1 MARKKMKYEN
11 TWYVATVADHKRR
24 MARPW
29 RSSAKPFT
37 HETNEKAEE
46 YARWLAARDGID
58 LSAAQTANVEYGH
71 CAAGS
76 RPMAVAFMAE
86 TPDQARRNRYL
97 TGKPATPVARIGL
110 PNWDFVADEPVETA
124 A

>member
-1 MARKKMKYEN
+1 MARKMKYEN
-11 TWYVATVADHKRR
+11 TWYVATVANHKRQ

-37 HETNEKAEE
+37 QDTNEKAEE

-58 LSAAQTANVEYGH
+58 LSAAPTAKVEYGN

-76 RPMAVAFMAE
+76 RPMAVVFMAE
-86 TPDQARRNRYL
+86 TPDQAYRNRYL
-97 TGKPATPVARIGL
+97 TREPATPIARIEL
-110 PNWDFVADEPVETA
+110 PNWSFVADEPVETVA
-124 A
+124 

>member
-1 MARKKMKYEN
+1 
-11 TWYVATVADHKRR
+11 

-37 HETNEKAEE
+37 QDTNEKAEE

-58 LSAAQTANVEYGH
+58 LSAAQTANVEYGR

-86 TPDQARRNRYL
+86 TPDQAYRNRYL
-97 TGKPATPVARIGL
+97 TRVPATPITPVARIEL
-110 PNWDFVADEPVETA
+110 PNWDFVADEPVETIA
-124 A
+124 